1 MNQLY
6 YSLFFLW
13 KWSLLTMNTAKVSD
27 NEVSICRRNPCVSK
41 AQASCY
47 SKYSFRHFIFT
58 FGAFLMSYAHISGY
72 EYRSST
78 YLLFMLSL
86 WGAANQR
93 KVGLKRWTESKSSLF
108 QTEEELRGC
117 RKAMY
122 ELTKC
127 YLKLNEVHSETEI
140 FRCKSHASCQSS
152 FKRESHNLTIHL
164 KCLQALIWVR

>member
-72 EYRSST
+72 EDRSST

-108 QTEEELRGC
+108 QTG
-117 RKAMY
+117 
-122 ELTKC
+122 
-127 YLKLNEVHSETEI
+127 ETEG
-140 FRCKSHASCQSS
+140 
-152 FKRESHNLTIHL
+152 
-164 KCLQALIWVR
+164 LQKGHVWTHEMLLEIKWGPLWNRDFQMQVTCILSKFL